1 MLMIR
6 RRNVYWETK
15 LKNQVRKT
23 WGVTYVLLIM
33 EEVLSIKM
41 LNLKNKSHFYHQGGG
56 EEGEERSQHFGFHN
70 KSSQSI
76 FFGHAFKLCQRRLI
90 LPPFP
95 FKTRRPP
102 PPHPQDPLTLKPL
115 FPSEKWW
122 PIPYFWSALFRE
134 WKVYDFFPFPY
145 NFSIFLIWDW
155 RMLWILQI
163 FPKSNAI

>member
-1 MLMIR
+1 MKNANLITANPMLMMQ
-6 RRNVYWETK
+6 RRNVNWVSK

-41 LNLKNKSHFYHQGGG
+41 LNLKNKSHFYHLGRGGGGG

-102 PPHPQDPLTLKPL
+102 PPPPARPAHPQTPLSKRKMATYSLL
-115 FPSEKWW
+115 LV
-122 PIPYFWSALFRE
+122 SAFQ
-134 WKVYDFFPFPY
+134 
-145 NFSIFLIWDW
+145 
-155 RMLWILQI
+155 RM
-163 FPKSNAI
+163 KSL